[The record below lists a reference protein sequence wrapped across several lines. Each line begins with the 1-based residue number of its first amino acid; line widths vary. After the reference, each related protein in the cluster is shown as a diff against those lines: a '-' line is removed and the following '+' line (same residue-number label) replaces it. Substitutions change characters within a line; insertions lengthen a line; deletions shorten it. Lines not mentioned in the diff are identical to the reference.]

1 SILKKIL
8 TYFTGRHSGDPIEFV
23 EESVDHILLCLSHF
37 CGDSS
42 GLSPFLFTKT
52 HTAIR
57 FRQCNMAR
65 LIFTGGYP

>member
-42 GLSPFLFTKT
+42 GLWGLISYFPVTYLLIATGVT
-52 HTAIR
+52 NTA
-57 FRQCNMAR
+57 
-65 LIFTGGYP
+65 LIISGF